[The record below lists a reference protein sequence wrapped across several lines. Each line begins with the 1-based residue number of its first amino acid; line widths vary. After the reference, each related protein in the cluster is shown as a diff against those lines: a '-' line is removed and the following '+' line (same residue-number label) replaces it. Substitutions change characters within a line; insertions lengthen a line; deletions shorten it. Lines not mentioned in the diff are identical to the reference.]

1 MSEFQHPEVLNW
13 FERRTFGGPNPRPFS
28 TDANRL
34 VDLKREKGLRP
45 SVSPHALNEQ
55 TTIGEMCRRIR
66 TDPSPFVSIR
76 R

>member
-1 MSEFQHPEVLNW
+1 MSDFQHAEVLDW
-13 FERRTFGGPNPRPFS
+13 FDRLTFGEPNPRPFT

-34 VDLKREKGLRP
+34 ADLKLEKGQRP

-55 TTIGEMCRRIR
+55 TTTGERCRRIR
-66 TDPSPFVSIR
+66 TDLWPFVSIR